1 MGSGRGGERVRNVRG
16 CAWIG
21 RRVIDTTR
29 KAASG
34 CRVPCSRGSAQSRAK
49 EVLRIRVGGGEAHGS
64 ARERRRVVSG
74 ASRARRTLMTLSW
87 NASSLASSVVLT
99 FTNGWSTV
107 SSTPAESTS
116 PVASSSRRHEAAPSM
131 VPARASD
138 APKPAL
144 APRCSLPS
152 TAERRN
158 RSRAVP
164 LRLVRRRSGGRRRA
178 RTEKIF
184 GAGVTGGSNLR
195 DLMTACTH
203 GVSKKNARHNTQS
216 VDWFFTRRCVFQK
229 TRLSREATRVS
240 RARSTP
246 PVRSFVL
253 LKTHNTL
260 RVIRDRSP
268 AREPKDL
275 HLR

>member
-1 MGSGRGGERVRNVRG
+1 LSTESS
-16 CAWIG
+16 
-21 RRVIDTTR
+21 TS
-29 KAASG
+29 AAS
-34 CRVPCSRGSAQSRAK
+34 
-49 EVLRIRVGGGEAHGS
+49 
-64 ARERRRVVSG
+64 
-74 ASRARRTLMTLSW
+74 M
-87 NASSLASSVVLT
+87 
-99 FTNGWSTV
+99 
-107 SSTPAESTS
+107 S
-116 PVASSSRRHEAAPSM
+116 PVTSSSRRHEAAPSM

-203 GVSKKNARHNTQS
+203 GVSKKMPDTTHSQSTGFSRDGVFSKKPGLAAR
-216 VDWFFTRRCVFQK
+216 RR
-229 TRLSREATRVS
+229 AS
-240 RARSTP
+240 RARVRLHRY
-246 PVRSFVL
+246 VRS
-253 LKTHNTL
+253 
-260 RVIRDRSP
+260 SY
-268 AREPKDL
+268 
-275 HLR
+275 

>member
-34 CRVPCSRGSAQSRAK
+34 CRVPCSRGSAQSLAK
-49 EVLRIRVGGGEAHGS
+49 EVLRIRVGGGEALGS
-64 ARERRRVVSG
+64 ARERRRVVHG
-74 ASRARRTLMTLSW
+74 ASRAGRTLITLSW

-99 FTNGWSTV
+99 FTNGLSTE
-107 SSTPAESTS
+107 SSTSAASMS
-116 PVASSSRRHEAAPSM
+116 PLTSSSRRHEAAPSM

-164 LRLVRRRSGGRRRA
+164 LRLVRRRSEGDDA
-178 RTEKIF
+178 RTRRKSWRRCYGRLTFAGFDDCMYLYTWRVEKKCP
-184 GAGVTGGSNLR
+184 T
-195 DLMTACTH
+195 
-203 GVSKKNARHNTQS
+203 RHT
-216 VDWFFTRRCVFQK
+216 VDWFFTRRCVSK
-229 TRLSREATRVS
+229 NPS
-240 RARSTP
+240 
-246 PVRSFVL
+246 
-253 LKTHNTL
+253 
-260 RVIRDRSP
+260 
-268 AREPKDL
+268 
-275 HLR
+275 